1 MSFSRTAR
9 ILLLGANIWYFGE
22 GMMGPL
28 FAVFAEKV
36 GGDILKST
44 NCKTL
49 VRIINRP
56 FKCKTNFISISILFD
71 GLPRTMMAE
80 NNSRKNVFSL

>member
-36 GGDILKST
+36 GGDI
-44 NCKTL
+44 
-49 VRIINRP
+49 NRP